1 MPELPEVETI
11 RRGLEK
17 YVVGHQILDLTI
29 LHTGIFEG
37 EKEQIIGSKIVQA
50 RRYAKG
56 LILDLDN
63 SFSLAIHI
71 KLTGQL
77 IYRDKAT
84 EKIEVSKE
92 KVGSVPNSF
101 THLIFHLD
109 RGAVL
114 YYNDQRRFGWI
125 RVVPTSQ
132 VLEMKFFKT
141 LGPEPLS
148 AFGVNP
154 EDPDRDLTLEK
165 FRKIASSSPTKIK
178 PLLMDQEKIGGI
190 GNIYA
195 NDALFRSGIDP
206 RRAAKSLTRV
216 EIDSLYDS
224 IIKVME
230 KSFEEGG
237 ASELSFVNVLGQEG
251 GYQRYAL
258 VYGKRK
264 EPCVKCGGNIE
275 FFKLAGRG
283 TYFCPNCQK

>member
-17 YVVGHQILDLTI
+17 YVVGHKIVDLTI
-29 LHTGIFEG
+29 LHSGIFEG
-37 EKEQIIGSKIVQA
+37 EKEQIVGSKIIKA

-84 EKIEVSKE
+84 EKIVVSKE
-92 KVGSVPNSF
+92 KVGSVPNQF
-101 THLIFHLD
+101 THLVFHLD
-109 RGAVL
+109 HDAKL

-125 RVVPTSQ
+125 RVVPTSE

-141 LGPEPLS
+141 LGPEP
-148 AFGVNP
+148 FK
-154 EDPDRDLTLEK
+154 DLTLDI
-165 FRKIASSSPTKIK
+165 FQKIVSVSPTKIK
-178 PLLMDQEKIGGI
+178 PFLMDQERIGGI

-206 RRAAKSLTRV
+206 RRPAKSLNSG
-216 EIDSLYDS
+216 EINLLYES
-224 IIKVME
+224 VIKVME

-251 GYQRYAL
+251 GYQRHAL
-258 VYGKRK
+258 IYGRRR
-264 EPCVKCGGNIE
+264 EPCIKCGGAIE

-283 TYFCPNCQK
+283 TYFCKNCQK

>member
-17 YVVGHQILDLTI
+17 YVVGHKIEKVKI
-29 LHTGIFEG
+29 IHPGIFEG
-37 EKEQIIGSKIVQA
+37 KQDLVGGAKVTGV
-50 RRYAKG
+50 RRLAKG
-56 LILDLDN
+56 LIIDLDN
-63 SFSLAIHI
+63 LYSLAIHI

-77 IYRDKAT
+77 VYRDKET
-84 EKIEVSKE
+84 EKIDVSKE
-92 KVGSVPNSF
+92 KVGSIPNAF
-101 THLIFHLD
+101 THLVFDLD
-109 RGAVL
+109 RDAKL

-125 RVVPTSQ
+125 RVVPTKE

-141 LGPEPLS
+141 LGPEL
-148 AFGVNP
+148 FK
-154 EDPDRDLTLEK
+154 DLTKEV
-165 FRKIASSSPTKIK
+165 FHTIVSSSGVKIK

-195 NDALFRSGIDP
+195 NDALFRSKIDP
-206 RRAAKSLTRV
+206 RRPAKSLTKD

-224 IIKVME
+224 LVAVME

-251 GYQRYAL
+251 GYQRHAL
-258 VYGKRK
+258 VYGRRGEKCK
-264 EPCVKCGGNIE
+264 VCGGKIE

-283 TYFCPNCQK
+283 TYFCPTCQV

>member
-17 YVVGHQILDLTI
+17 YVVGHKILDLAI

-37 EKEQIIGSKIVQA
+37 EKEQIIGSQIIKA

-77 IYRDKAT
+77 IYRDAAT
-84 EKIEVSKE
+84 EKIEVSKD
-92 KVGSVPNSF
+92 KVGTIPNAF
-101 THLIFHLD
+101 THLIFYLD
-109 RGAVL
+109 QEAML

-125 RVVPTSQ
+125 RVVPTNE

-141 LGPEPLS
+141 LGPEP
-148 AFGVNP
+148 FK
-154 EDPDRDLTLEK
+154 DLTLDI
-165 FRKIASSSPTKIK
+165 FQKIVSGSPTKIK
-178 PLLMDQEKIGGI
+178 PFLMDQEKIGGI

-206 RRAAKSLTRV
+206 RRPAKSLNSG
-216 EIDSLYDS
+216 EINLLYES
-224 IIKVME
+224 VIKVME

-237 ASELSFVNVLGQEG
+237 ASELSFINVLGQEG
-251 GYQRYAL
+251 GYQRHAL
-258 VYGKRK
+258 IYGRRR
-264 EPCVKCGGNIE
+264 EPCIKCGGVIE

-283 TYFCPNCQK
+283 TYFCKNCQK

>member
-17 YVVGHQILDLTI
+17 YVVGHKIVDLEI
-29 LHTGIFEG
+29 LHSGIFEG

-63 SFSLAIHI
+63 SLSLAIHI

-84 EKIEVSKE
+84 EKIEVSKD
-92 KVGSVPNSF
+92 KVGAIPNAF
-101 THLIFHLD
+101 THLVFHLD
-109 RGAVL
+109 QEAAL

-125 RVVPTSQ
+125 RVVPTKE

-141 LGPEPLS
+141 LGPEP
-148 AFGVNP
+148 FK
-154 EDPDRDLTLEK
+154 DLTLDI
-165 FRKIASSSPTKIK
+165 FQKIVSSSPTKIK

-206 RRAAKSLTRV
+206 RRSAKSLNSEET
-216 EIDSLYDS
+216 DLLYES

-251 GYQRYAL
+251 GYQRHAL
-258 VYGKRK
+258 IYGRRK
-264 EPCVKCGGNIE
+264 EPCIKCGGTIE

-283 TYFCPNCQK
+283 TYFCKNCQK